1 MLKKNLSYKKRQFT
15 VIKTVRKTNCH
26 ILRLSLKIAQQT
38 ELNRHH
44 TIMEVHIFEIISFE
58 NCEII
63 IAIL

>member
-15 VIKTVRKTNCH
+15 VRKTVRKTNCH